1 MVYVYVLHA
10 PLWNVVWCAI
20 SWCDIYGKW
29 LGEGSRLAMHVK
41 EWTLITSLDV
51 DETCKQEVR
60 KQVMTRGLQ
69 SKSTSNFCLFRW
81 RQGKSFYHRI
91 RPEGVRGSL
100 HSAAAAGNDT
110 DIQRLIAG
118 GASVNRSTLGGV
130 APLHMAAHNG
140 HTESISR
147 LLAARAEVNQLAPGG
162 TTALLLG
169 SFLAVLHIVLCI
181 WNTPQLQCI
190 KSHRFNS
197 ILFCPSWL
205 QLQYL
210 RSVARS
216 SKILLGCM
224 AGTLLLKDNM
234 QMQ

>member
-1 MVYVYVLHA
+1 
-10 PLWNVVWCAI
+10 
-20 SWCDIYGKW
+20 
-29 LGEGSRLAMHVK
+29 
-41 EWTLITSLDV
+41 
-51 DETCKQEVR
+51 
-60 KQVMTRGLQ
+60 MTRGLQ

-140 HTESISR
+140 HTESIAR

-181 WNTPQLQCI
+181 
-190 KSHRFNS
+190 
-197 ILFCPSWL
+197 
-205 QLQYL
+205 
-210 RSVARS
+210 
-216 SKILLGCM
+216 
-224 AGTLLLKDNM
+224 
-234 QMQ
+234 